1 MTRSNRQRHSTS
13 LQHFMQKY
21 SLNDKMR
28 GKAKQMYRK
37 QWNNEVEKTC
47 THAIYWIEAIG
58 KMKCINKQTSHKTQI
73 ESIGDTFS
81 TGDSLSHGQI
91 SNWKCHM
98 QNASPWTQFQLSIV
112 LLSSTSH
119 KTDDVIDAS
128 IFLRFEITQT
138 TAYDIQWVYCC
149 RIKLRHFNGNNR
161 Q

>member
-1 MTRSNRQRHSTS
+1 MHACNI
-13 LQHFMQKY
+13 
-21 SLNDKMR
+21 LNWGER
-28 GKAKQMYRK
+28 
-37 QWNNEVEKTC
+37 
-47 THAIYWIEAIG
+47 

-81 TGDSLSHGQI
+81 TSDSLSHGQI

-138 TAYDIQWVYCC
+138 TAYDIQCTAVALNSD
-149 RIKLRHFNGNNR
+149 ISTVIIVNKPIFSPFFLSNR
-161 Q
+161 FLPLNRVIQSQFDWYNAT